1 MSIAQLLGT
10 RTNVSQS
17 NNSYVN
23 PAILNLLQ
31 SRKMVQLMDYYTDL
45 CYIIMT
51 TVKISAF
58 EIMLI
63 RN

>member
-1 MSIAQLLGT
+1 MPVVQLLGI
-10 RTNVSQS
+10 RANVSQS

-58 EIMLI
+58 EITLI